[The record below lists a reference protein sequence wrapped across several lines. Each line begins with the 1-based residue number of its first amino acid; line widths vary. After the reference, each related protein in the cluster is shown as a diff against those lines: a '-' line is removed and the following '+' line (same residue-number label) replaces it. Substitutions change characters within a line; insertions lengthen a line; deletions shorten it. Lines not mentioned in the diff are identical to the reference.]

1 MVKLKLQRG
10 YYLVDKMFHA
20 ITRPVQVLGGEEEC
34 VTKGVDT
41 TFSLGDEIVDVA
53 QTTRFGITGSTV
65 GIQVS
70 EMEKVLMGTGG
81 YSPGLKDLGK
91 QEIEDGNFPLVEH
104 LNMFFTEN
112 WPVLGCVIIL
122 VYVLYRSCLA
132 IGIS

>member
-1 MVKLKLQRG
+1 
-10 YYLVDKMFHA
+10 MFHA
-20 ITRPVQVLGGEEEC
+20 ITSTVQVPGGEEEC

-104 LNMFFTEN
+104 LNMFITEN

-122 VYVLYRSCLA
+122 VYVLYRSCQA
-132 IGIS
+132 ICIS